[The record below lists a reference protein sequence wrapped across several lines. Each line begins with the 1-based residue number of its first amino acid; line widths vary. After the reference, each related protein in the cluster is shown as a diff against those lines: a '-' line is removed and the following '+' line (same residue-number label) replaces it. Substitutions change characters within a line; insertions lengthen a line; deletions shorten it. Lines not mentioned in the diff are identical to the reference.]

1 MQITITMDEREI
13 NGCAQMMRVLAESQK
28 INEDVVKEAL
38 RNLAEKDISAKTTM
52 SDGEET
58 PVDPSTI
65 FGQPDTRPLN
75 AGVDVDLDGLPWDGR
90 IHASSR
96 AKLANGK
103 WRTKRGVTDAQVA
116 TIQAELRQTWNSKP
130 AAAPVLETA
139 TVTPVSPPPVP
150 TGVDP
155 FLTLMKG
162 VTAGYANGSISAE
175 RIQDILAPL
184 GIPSLPMLTQR
195 PDLIPAV
202 ATAFGIAI

>member
-1 MQITITMDEREI
+1 MQITISADSLSEFISTIGELHGRLNAASVPPPYEKLD
-13 NGCAQMMRVLAESQK
+13 VLELNQ
-28 INEDVVKEAL
+28 
-38 RNLAEKDISAKTTM
+38 DI
-52 SDGEET
+52 
-58 PVDPSTI
+58 VDPGSI
-65 FGQPDTRPLN
+65 FGQSDARPLN

-103 WRTKRGVTDAQVA
+103 WRPKRGVTDAQVA
-116 TIQAELRQTWNSKP
+116 TIQAELRQTWNSNP

-139 TVTPVSPPPVP
+139 TVTQVIPPPVP

>member
-1 MQITITMDEREI
+1 MQITISADSLSEFISTIGELHGRLNAASVPPPYEKLD
-13 NGCAQMMRVLAESQK
+13 VLELNQV
-28 INEDVVKEAL
+28 NQ
-38 RNLAEKDISAKTTM
+38 DI
-52 SDGEET
+52 
-58 PVDPSTI
+58 VDPSTI

-96 AKLANGK
+96 AKLADGK

-130 AAAPVLETA
+130 AAAPVLETE
-139 TVTPVSPPPVP
+139 TVTQVIPPPVP